1 MGRLKCALTAAK
13 KEISRPT
20 GAFRHTTASEREGIG
35 REREEGGKEKF
46 LREYKKRA
54 SERESGAF
62 AKVTPAVVRRP
73 AAAMGKVLVITADRV
88 T

>member
-20 GAFRHTTASEREGIG
+20 GAFRHTTASERA
-35 REREEGGKEKF
+35 EEGGKEKF

-54 SERESGAF
+54 SGAF
-62 AKVTPAVVRRP
+62 AKVTP